1 LIEQYKAALV
11 AFIIVIIA
19 GLFIIPMLAK
29 LKFGQMVRNDGP
41 KSHIRKTGTPTMG
54 GIIFI
59 PAIALSVLVLSEL
72 TERVIMTV
80 IIMIGFSLI
89 GFFDDYIKIKKKRS
103 LGLKASQKLLFQII
117 LAFILA
123 IYAYYCYPSSGT
135 LKVPWRQYGW
145 DLGLMFIPFT
155 VFVTLGTVNSVN
167 LTDGLDGLVSG
178 IMVIISFFYTLTA
191 TKAGL
196 SDMAII
202 SAAVTGACIG
212 FLVYNFHP
220 AKVFMGDTGSLGLG
234 GVLAAISVL
243 TRTHLYLI
251 LFGMIFIVE
260 TLSVILQV
268 IAFRFTGKR
277 LFKMSPIHH
286 HFELNGWSEKKVVFV
301 FWAFTLVT
309 GFIGFMLVV

>member
-1 LIEQYKAALV
+1 
-11 AFIIVIIA
+11 
-19 GLFIIPMLAK
+19 
-29 LKFGQMVRNDGP
+29 
-41 KSHIRKTGTPTMG
+41 
-54 GIIFI
+54 
-59 PAIALSVLVLSEL
+59 
-72 TERVIMTV
+72 
-80 IIMIGFSLI
+80 
-89 GFFDDYIKIKKKRS
+89 
-103 LGLKASQKLLFQII
+103 
-117 LAFILA
+117 
-123 IYAYYCYPSSGT
+123 
-135 LKVPWRQYGW
+135 
-145 DLGLMFIPFT
+145 MFIPFT